1 MREARPSWLL
11 RAALLAGATVIPVL
25 WPHNAALAASSREAP
40 RMCATQTENLADQR
54 IAACSTLL
62 SSGRLHGEPQGVA
75 YALRGLAYLDRGDI
89 PRAIADLT
97 QAVALAPD
105 FAPAYQ
111 NRGNAWYARGNY
123 GQAMADYDTTIRLDP
138 SSASPFV
145 NRATLRRDLGNT
157 DGALDDFAK
166 AISLNPRN
174 AVAYSGRGE
183 LYMRQHN
190 MARAIS
196 DLDQAIRLSPSAA
209 AYMLRAQAR
218 EEAGNLDQAL
228 ADYRDASRLDP
239 KRISAMTAEG
249 GIWRKKGD
257 PDKAIAAY
265 DRALAADDKRAA
277 TYKLRAE
284 AYAAK
289 GQRKLAMADIGHALK
304 LSWSAD
310 LLKTRAA
317 LRLDDGDT
325 IGVVNDTDAM
335 LKANPNNADA
345 FALRGAAFARKK
357 DYGRALADL
366 DKAIAATARARWRL
380 PSAASLSGQRRRQP
394 CARRFQPR
402 HRARRHQRRRP
413 IARARRSTSRRA
425 IPPRRSLTSMPRS
438 AKIRGRPIFISSVP
452 RCAKP
457 RAIAPRRWPTSTM
470 ASRATRRMSPA
481 CARAPRR

>member
-1 MREARPSWLL
+1 MREARPAWLL
-11 RAALLAGATVIPVL
+11 RAALLAGATVIPIL
-25 WPHNAALAASSREAP
+25 WPHNVALAISSREAP
-40 RMCATQTENLADQR
+40 RMCATQTESLADQR

-97 QAVALAPD
+97 QAVALAPE

-157 DGALDDFAK
+157 DGALEDFAK

-174 AVAYSGRGE
+174 AGAYSGRGE

-249 GIWRKKGD
+249 SIWRKKGD

-317 LRLDDGDT
+317 LRLDGGDT
-325 IGVVNDTDAM
+325 MGAVNDADAM

-345 FALRGAAFARKK
+345 FALRGAAFAR
-357 DYGRALADL
+357 RRTT
-366 DKAIAATARARWRL
+366 AAHSPISTRRSQPTARTRWVRRAR
-380 PSAASLSGQRRRQP
+380 AGLSRQRRRQP
-394 CARRFQPR
+394 CVRRFQPR
-402 HRARRHQRRRP
+402 RLAWRYQLRALSRTRGDLQAEGRYRQGDQRPRCRDQSRSRAGRSLFRARCVTP
-413 IARARRSTSRRA
+413 SRGRTAKALADLNDGLRA
-425 IPPRRSLTSMPRS
+425 I
-438 AKIRGRPIFISSVP
+438 RG
-452 RCAKP
+452 
-457 RAIAPRRWPTSTM
+457 
-470 ASRATRRMSPA
+470 MSPA